1 MPDSHAVNM
10 NAEVSASVLAQA
22 KLRVSAGLP
31 VIVLMAV
38 ALWHWGSPHGRAGVV
53 GGFFVLVMH
62 TAYAFAALMFARRMK
77 PLSTSKMV
85 VGTAILDP
93 LLLSVF
99 VGFLGENG
107 SIFVCFFLFTTLG
120 FGFRIG
126 IRPMWICQAVS
137 VAGFAVATA
146 LTPAWTERP
155 IPALTVLLL
164 LVVVPL
170 YATLLIKKLRD
181 ARALAE
187 RESKAK
193 SELLAKVSHE
203 LRTPLAGIVA
213 SAELIAA
220 ETGDPVTEKRVET
233 ILSLSRD
240 LTMEIS
246 DLLDTA
252 KYKADALVLESTPFD
267 VHDVVEKVRLTLA
280 SAAASKG
287 IGLLFKVDDAIE
299 GRIVGDA
306 HYLGRVL
313 LNIAGNAV
321 KFTNQG
327 GVDVSLK
334 LLDSTS
340 DQYRIRFAIR
350 DTGIG
355 IDKELHK
362 AIFDPFFQASAGT
375 TRKYGGTGLGMS
387 IAKELVVMMGGE
399 LLLES
404 ETDKGS
410 LFYFELKFPRAVS
423 RRQENAEHSA
433 ARVVTGK
440 RILVADD
447 NATNLL
453 LVRQMLQLD
462 GHEVVAAANGTE
474 AVEILDSRNFDL
486 IFLDF
491 NMADMDGADVMK
503 IYRFGRINAAP
514 VFFLTADVTL
524 NTVERL
530 HALGAIGVLHKPITL
545 DGLRKAVVKVFAAE
559 ARPVPARPLQ
569 RSLVPVATTYIDR
582 DVIAGLRLVFPRQAG
597 MVELLESAISDT
609 QKNYDAII
617 EAIESGNVVSLRE
630 RAHALKGVTE
640 SVGAVRLSAVAN
652 RLMTVARDDLTRD
665 KLRFQADI
673 REATVQSVGELRLVI
688 SEKSAVS

>member
-1 MPDSHAVNM
+1 MSDSDAEKM
-10 NAEVSASVLAQA
+10 NDEISASLLAQA
-22 KLRVSAGLP
+22 KLRVTAGLP
-31 VIVLMAV
+31 VILLMSA
-38 ALWHWGSPHGRAGVV
+38 ALWYWGSPHGAVGVAG
-53 GGFFVLVMH
+53 GLFVLLMH
-62 TAYAFAALMFARRMK
+62 AVYAFAALMFARRMK
-77 PLSTSKMV
+77 PFSVSQMV

-126 IRPMWICQAVS
+126 IKPMWICQAVS
-137 VAGFAVATA
+137 VVGFAAATA
-146 LTPAWTERP
+146 LTPAWTEHP

-164 LVVVPL
+164 LLIVPL

-187 RESKAK
+187 SESKAK

-220 ETGDPVTEKRVET
+220 ETGDPATEKRVET

-240 LTMEIS
+240 LTTEIN

-252 KYKADALVLESTPFD
+252 KYKADALVLESAPFD
-267 VHDVVEKVRLTLA
+267 VRDVVEKVRLTLA

-287 IGLLFKVDDAIE
+287 IGLQFKMDEAIE

-313 LNIAGNAV
+313 LNIVGNAV
-321 KFTNQG
+321 KFTSQG

-334 LLDSTS
+334 LLDSAP
-340 DQYRIRFAIR
+340 DQYRVRFAVQ

-355 IDKELHK
+355 IDNELHK
-362 AIFDPFFQASAGT
+362 AIFDPFFQASVGT

-410 LFYFELKFPRAVS
+410 LFYFELKFPRVVS
-423 RRQENAEHSA
+423 RLQEKAKGSA
-433 ARVVTGK
+433 PRVVTGK
-440 RILVADD
+440 RILIADD

-453 LVRQMLQLD
+453 LVRQMLELD
-462 GHEVVAAANGTE
+462 RHEVVTAANGTE
-474 AVEILDSRNFDL
+474 AVAVLASRNFDL
-486 IFLDF
+486 VILDF

-503 IYRFGRINAAP
+503 VYRFGRINAAP

-524 NTVERL
+524 NTVEKL

-545 DGLRKAVVKVFAAE
+545 DGLREAVVKVFAAE
-559 ARPVPARPLQ
+559 ARPLPVRPLQ
-569 RSLVPVATTYIDR
+569 RSLAPVAATYIDH
-582 DVIAGLRLVFPRQAG
+582 DVIAELQSVFPRQAG
-597 MVELLESAISDT
+597 MVQLLESAITDT
-609 QKNYDAII
+609 QKNYDAIV

-630 RAHALKGVTE
+630 RAHALKGVTD

-652 RLMTVARDDLTRD
+652 RLMKVARDDLARD
-665 KLRFQADI
+665 RVRFQADI
-673 REATVQSVGELRLVI
+673 REATMQSVGELRLVI
-688 SEKSAVS
+688 SEKSAAR

>member
-1 MPDSHAVNM
+1 MSDSDAEKM
-10 NAEVSASVLAQA
+10 NDEISASLLAQA
-22 KLRVSAGLP
+22 KLRVTAGLP
-31 VIVLMAV
+31 VILLMSA
-38 ALWHWGSPHGRAGVV
+38 ALWYWGSPHGGVGVAG
-53 GGFFVLVMH
+53 GLFVLLMH
-62 TAYAFAALMFARRMK
+62 AVYAFAALMFARRMK
-77 PLSTSKMV
+77 PFSVSQMV

-126 IRPMWICQAVS
+126 IKPMWICQAVS
-137 VAGFAVATA
+137 VVGFAAATA
-146 LTPAWTERP
+146 LTPAWTEHP

-164 LVVVPL
+164 LLIVPL

-187 RESKAK
+187 SESKAK

-220 ETGDPVTEKRVET
+220 ETGDPATEKRVET

-240 LTMEIS
+240 LTTEIN

-252 KYKADALVLESTPFD
+252 KYKADALVLESAPFD
-267 VHDVVEKVRLTLA
+267 VRDVVEKVRLTLA

-287 IGLLFKVDDAIE
+287 IGLQFKMDEAIE

-313 LNIAGNAV
+313 LNIVGNAV
-321 KFTNQG
+321 KFTSQG

-334 LLDSTS
+334 LLDSAP
-340 DQYRIRFAIR
+340 DQYRVRFAVQ

-355 IDKELHK
+355 IDTELHR
-362 AIFDPFFQASAGT
+362 AIFDPFFQASVGT

-410 LFYFELKFPRAVS
+410 LFYFELKFPRVVS
-423 RRQENAEHSA
+423 RLQEKAEGSA
-433 ARVVTGK
+433 PRVVTGK
-440 RILVADD
+440 RILIADD

-453 LVRQMLQLD
+453 LVRQMLELD
-462 GHEVVAAANGTE
+462 RHEVVTAANGTE
-474 AVEILDSRNFDL
+474 AVAVLASRNFDL
-486 IFLDF
+486 VILDF

-503 IYRFGRINAAP
+503 VYRFGRINAAP

-524 NTVERL
+524 NTVEKL
-530 HALGAIGVLHKPITL
+530 HAMGAIGVLHKPITL
-545 DGLRKAVVKVFAAE
+545 DGLREAVVKVFAAE
-559 ARPVPARPLQ
+559 ARPLPVRPLQ
-569 RSLVPVATTYIDR
+569 RSLAPVAATYIDH
-582 DVIAGLRLVFPRQAG
+582 DVIAELQSVFPRQAG
-597 MVELLESAISDT
+597 MVQLLESAITDT
-609 QKNYDAII
+609 QKNYDAIV

-630 RAHALKGVTE
+630 RAHALKGVTD

-652 RLMTVARDDLTRD
+652 RLMKVARDDLARD
-665 KLRFQADI
+665 RVRFQADI
-673 REATVQSVGELRLVI
+673 REATMQSVGELRLVI
-688 SEKSAVS
+688 SEKSAAR

>member
-1 MPDSHAVNM
+1 MSDSDAEKM
-10 NAEVSASVLAQA
+10 NDEISASLLAQA
-22 KLRVSAGLP
+22 KLRVTAGLP
-31 VIVLMAV
+31 VILLMSA
-38 ALWHWGSPHGRAGVV
+38 ALWYWGSPHGGAGVA
-53 GGFFVLVMH
+53 GGLFVLLMH
-62 TAYAFAALMFARRMK
+62 AVYAFAALMFARRMK
-77 PLSTSKMV
+77 PFSVSQMV

-126 IRPMWICQAVS
+126 IKPMWICQAVS
-137 VAGFAVATA
+137 VVGFAAATA
-146 LTPAWTERP
+146 LTPAWTEHP

-164 LVVVPL
+164 LLIVPL

-187 RESKAK
+187 SESKAK

-220 ETGDPVTEKRVET
+220 ETGDPATEKRVET

-240 LTMEIS
+240 LTTEIN

-252 KYKADALVLESTPFD
+252 KYKADALVLESAPFD
-267 VHDVVEKVRLTLA
+267 VRDVVEKVRLTLA

-287 IGLLFKVDDAIE
+287 IGLQFKMDEAIE

-313 LNIAGNAV
+313 LNIVGNAV
-321 KFTNQG
+321 KFTSQG

-334 LLDSTS
+334 LLDSAP
-340 DQYRIRFAIR
+340 DQYRVRFAVQ

-355 IDKELHK
+355 IDNELHK
-362 AIFDPFFQASAGT
+362 AIFDPFFQASVGT

-410 LFYFELKFPRAVS
+410 LFYFELKFPRVVS
-423 RRQENAEHSA
+423 RLQEKAKGSA
-433 ARVVTGK
+433 PRVVTGK
-440 RILVADD
+440 RILIADD

-453 LVRQMLQLD
+453 LVRQMLELD
-462 GHEVVAAANGTE
+462 RHEVVTAANGTE
-474 AVEILDSRNFDL
+474 AVAVLASRNFDL
-486 IFLDF
+486 VILDF

-503 IYRFGRINAAP
+503 VYRFGRINAAP

-524 NTVERL
+524 NTVEKL

-545 DGLRKAVVKVFAAE
+545 DGLREAVVKVFTAE
-559 ARPVPARPLQ
+559 ARPLPVRPLQ
-569 RSLVPVATTYIDR
+569 RSLAPVAATYIDH
-582 DVIAGLRLVFPRQAG
+582 DVIAELQSVFPRQAG
-597 MVELLESAISDT
+597 MVQLLESAITDT
-609 QKNYDAII
+609 QKNYDAIV

-630 RAHALKGVTE
+630 RAHALKGVTD

-652 RLMTVARDDLTRD
+652 RLMKVARDDLARD
-665 KLRFQADI
+665 RVRFQADI
-673 REATVQSVGELRLVI
+673 REATMQSVGELRLVI
-688 SEKSAVS
+688 SEKSAAR

>member
-1 MPDSHAVNM
+1 MSVIDAEKM
-10 NAEVSASVLAQA
+10 NAELSASVHSQA
-22 KLRVSAGLP
+22 KLRVSVGIP
-31 VIVLMAV
+31 VILLMST
-38 ALWHWGSPHGRAGVV
+38 ALWYWGSPHGRAGLIGGIVV
-53 GGFFVLVMH
+53 ALLY
-62 TAYAFAALMFARRMK
+62 TLYAFVALFYARRMK
-77 PLSTSKMV
+77 PFSASQII

-93 LLLSVF
+93 LILSVW
-99 VGFLGENG
+99 VGLLGENG
-107 SIFVCFFLFTTLG
+107 SIFVCFYLFTTLG

-126 IRPMWICQAVS
+126 TKPMWICQAVS
-137 VAGFAVATA
+137 VIGFSIATA
-146 LTPAWTERP
+146 LTPTWSERP

-164 LVVVPL
+164 LVIVPL

-187 RESKAK
+187 SESKAK

-220 ETGDPVTEKRVET
+220 ETTEHMIAKRAET

-240 LTMEIS
+240 LTTEIN

-252 KYKADALVLESTPFD
+252 KYKADSLVLESVSFD

-287 IGLLFKVDDAIE
+287 IGLVFKVDDAIE
-299 GRIVGDA
+299 DKIVGDA
-306 HYLGRVL
+306 HYLSRVL

-327 GVDVSLK
+327 GVAVSLK
-334 LLDSTS
+334 LLDNAA
-340 DQYRIRFAIR
+340 DQYRIRFAVQ

-355 IDKELHK
+355 IDKNLHK
-362 AIFDPFFQASAGT
+362 AIFAPFFQASAGT
-375 TRKYGGTGLGMS
+375 TRKFGGTGLGMS

-404 ETDKGS
+404 ERDKGS
-410 LFYFELKFPRAVS
+410 LFYFELKFARVANRLDEQP
-423 RRQENAEHSA
+423 EHFVI
-433 ARVVTGK
+433 RVVTAK

-453 LVRQMLQLD
+453 LVKQMLELD
-462 GHEVVAAANGTE
+462 GHEVITAPNGKE
-474 AVEILDSRNFDL
+474 AVDVLASRRFDL

-491 NMADMDGADVMK
+491 NMADMDGADVMTA
-503 IYRFGRINAAP
+503 YRFGRIDAAP

-524 NTVERL
+524 KTVEKL
-530 HALGAIGVLHKPITL
+530 HAIGAIGVLHKPITL
-545 DGLRKAVVKVFAAE
+545 EGLRKAVVQVFGAE
-559 ARPVPARPLQ
+559 ARTVSVRPVH
-569 RSLVPVATTYIDR
+569 RSLVPVTTKYIDH
-582 DVIAGLRLVFPRQAG
+582 DVIAELQSVFPRQAG

-609 QKNYDAII
+609 QKNYDAIV
-617 EAIESGNVVSLRE
+617 EAIETGNVVRLRE
-630 RAHALKGVTE
+630 KAHALKGVTD
-640 SVGAVRLSAVAN
+640 SIGAVRLSAVAN
-652 RLMTVARDDLTRD
+652 RLMKVARGDLAKD
-665 KLRFQADI
+665 KVRFQADI
-673 REATVQSVGELRLVI
+673 REATLQSLGELRLVI
-688 SEKSAVS
+688 NEKSAAK